1 LREDWI
7 RGNTAVATSDDDG
20 ADHFD
25 INAES
30 LVGEAV

>member
-7 RGNTAVATSDDDG
+7 RGNTAAATSDDD
-20 ADHFD
+20 AEHFD